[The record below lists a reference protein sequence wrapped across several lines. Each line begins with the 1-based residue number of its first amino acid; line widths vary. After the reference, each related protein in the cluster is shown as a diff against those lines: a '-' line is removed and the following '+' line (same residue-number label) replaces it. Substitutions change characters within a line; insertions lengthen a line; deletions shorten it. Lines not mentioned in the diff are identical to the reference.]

1 MPDDVTN
8 SELARRIDSLQASMP
23 GYVLEKVAAAEK
35 QLWES
40 RLSEMTKDIS
50 ALDTQ
55 LDKLKADLKAANE
68 KRADDRRQYIKL
80 FVGALLAAIVPT
92 IALVLSLTQ
101 TAPL

>member
-40 RLSEMTKDIS
+40 RFHEMTKDIA
-50 ALDTQ
+50 ALDAR
-55 LDKLKADLKAANE
+55 LDKLTADLKTAKE
-68 KRADDRRQYIKL
+68 KRTEDRRQYTRL
-80 FVGALLAAIVPT
+80 FVGAILTAIVPT
-92 IALVLSLTQ
+92 IALVISLTQ
-101 TAPL
+101 AAP